1 VEKNF
6 MRRKLTCLL
15 IVSLLV
21 ALLTPAVSAQDFGVV
36 FNAIDQIKSGDT
48 SQISITVADQS
59 FSVTVNDRG
68 ATPKLLGTFPLR
80 EWPTFIDEAV
90 NHGLRKYSRY
100 RYGESDEIELTFVN
114 AQNTKLSTGKAE
126 LNVPSN
132 FFDYMTVFKEFPAQ
146 QGKNGFAILIY
157 EP

>member
-48 SQISITVADQS
+48 SQISITAARHIPTTRVAHLH
-59 FSVTVNDRG
+59 R
-68 ATPKLLGTFPLR
+68 
-80 EWPTFIDEAV
+80 
-90 NHGLRKYSRY
+90 
-100 RYGESDEIELTFVN
+100 
-114 AQNTKLSTGKAE
+114 
-126 LNVPSN
+126 
-132 FFDYMTVFKEFPAQ
+132 
-146 QGKNGFAILIY
+146 
-157 EP
+157 